1 MNPPF
6 LWNFSE
12 ISYQFSQPSFP
23 SCGSCWSGGLGGSG
37 WQSWA
42 NFWYFLPFWS
52 DLKVFWNGYIGYD
65 DPKEFHD
72 PQVSDCKSSFQ
83 MKVWTLMI
91 QRNSLLPGIWWF
103 KGNFNGKYGYWYSK
117 VYGDTSIFDG
127 LSKYPWMIFQ
137 KQNLVIWI
145 TKGCVRV
152 YLAWCAVCTKV

>member
-37 WQSWA
+37 WPSWA

-83 MKVWTLMI
+83 MNVWTLKI
-91 QRNSLLPGIWWF
+91 QRNSWSPGIWWF
-103 KGNFNGKYGYWYSK
+103 KGNFNGKYGFWYSK
-117 VYGDTSIFDG
+117 SLRRYLYLRWSFEISVDDFSKAKFSYLDNKG
-127 LSKYPWMIFQ
+127 LRACISGMMCS
-137 KQNLVIWI
+137 VH
-145 TKGCVRV
+145 
-152 YLAWCAVCTKV
+152 